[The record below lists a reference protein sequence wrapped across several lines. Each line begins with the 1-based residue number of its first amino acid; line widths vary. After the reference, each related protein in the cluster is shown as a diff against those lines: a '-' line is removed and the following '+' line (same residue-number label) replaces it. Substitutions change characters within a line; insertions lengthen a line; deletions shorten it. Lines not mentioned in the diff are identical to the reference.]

1 MRERLSEKEKEYNL
15 LKAQKD
21 KIHEINNAVTLDII
35 RREQLLQEIV
45 NTYYKR
51 LLEFSIVKQGEI
63 DLSQPLNVNLDILF
77 GCLINQYKSQV
88 SNEEIVKDKKRLE
101 EVNEHLVLDIKN
113 AKTVIET
120 KDTQLT
126 ELKSLHNKLQE
137 LTKNTNLDLNEKNKQ
152 LEELRTIYEDLCS
165 VYNKKVEEN
174 NTNLAL
180 AEKLAEEVRILKETV
195 AQKEANILSLSK
207 QDGKLKEYIENI
219 KDLQNENTNL
229 KYVSEMITKE
239 KETYASELKKS
250 GETIK
255 QNNNELDKMTSEILI
270 LRETVKESSLAIDT
284 LKNEAKSLLKQNSEL
299 KQQIDQ
305 KCRDCSRLET
315 NMKTHEKTAE
325 IQSRMIIRLQKQ
337 KEDDD
342 KAINEKNKQLEEMT
356 VKYAALQKEYD
367 SIQNQAQAAKR
378 EIEELK
384 HTKESLEARISELL
398 TEVEAG
404 HKPRRSLESRRRRQS
419 LHDSKRLF
427 SEDKHEFDDGK
438 TVETM
443 FESRHRPDDLFMDP
457 EEDNSNRSTP
467 NRQSRGE
474 DKHEFDDGKTVETM
488 FESRHRPDDLFM
500 DPEEDNSNRSTPN
513 RQSRGRDSLISRTDQ
528 SEKDEEHSSR
538 PSSVLETRKR
548 RQSSHDLHRSVT
560 RYSPS
565 PHDHSRID
573 DALKQF
579 DSGDSEVVQLRQ
591 QLSVCQQEL
600 EELRER
606 YKDLDEECE
615 TCAEYLRERDDQC
628 ARLKREKLALEKQVN
643 ELKKLTISAQRNE
656 NTPSSLVEVGVNTD
670 EDWTKLHSLVVDRM
684 SYDAEV
690 EKNKKLSKTIEEL
703 RYKNQDLKMT
713 LAKMQKALEK
723 HSGKDNRE
731 LEAMKEELK
740 DLKDELAELRQ
751 RNKELDE
758 ECETC
763 AEYLRE
769 RDEQNRRL
777 KEAKA
782 ALEVY
787 RHYYD
792 HRIWVLCNLL

>member
-1 MRERLSEKEKEYNL
+1 
-15 LKAQKD
+15 
-21 KIHEINNAVTLDII
+21 
-35 RREQLLQEIV
+35 
-45 NTYYKR
+45 
-51 LLEFSIVKQGEI
+51 
-63 DLSQPLNVNLDILF
+63 
-77 GCLINQYKSQV
+77 
-88 SNEEIVKDKKRLE
+88 
-101 EVNEHLVLDIKN
+101 
-113 AKTVIET
+113 
-120 KDTQLT
+120 
-126 ELKSLHNKLQE
+126 
-137 LTKNTNLDLNEKNKQ
+137 
-152 LEELRTIYEDLCS
+152 
-165 VYNKKVEEN
+165 
-174 NTNLAL
+174 
-180 AEKLAEEVRILKETV
+180 
-195 AQKEANILSLSK
+195 
-207 QDGKLKEYIENI
+207 
-219 KDLQNENTNL
+219 
-229 KYVSEMITKE
+229 
-239 KETYASELKKS
+239 
-250 GETIK
+250 
-255 QNNNELDKMTSEILI
+255 
-270 LRETVKESSLAIDT
+270 
-284 LKNEAKSLLKQNSEL
+284 
-299 KQQIDQ
+299 
-305 KCRDCSRLET
+305 
-315 NMKTHEKTAE
+315 
-325 IQSRMIIRLQKQ
+325 
-337 KEDDD
+337 
-342 KAINEKNKQLEEMT
+342 
-356 VKYAALQKEYD
+356 
-367 SIQNQAQAAKR
+367 
-378 EIEELK
+378 
-384 HTKESLEARISELL
+384 
-398 TEVEAG
+398 
-404 HKPRRSLESRRRRQS
+404 
-419 LHDSKRLF
+419 
-427 SEDKHEFDDGK
+427 
-438 TVETM
+438 
-443 FESRHRPDDLFMDP
+443 
-457 EEDNSNRSTP
+457 
-467 NRQSRGE
+467 
-474 DKHEFDDGKTVETM
+474 M

-579 DSGDSEVVQLRQ
+579 DSGDSEVVQLKQ

-615 TCAEYLRERDDQC
+615 TCAEYLH
-628 ARLKREKLALEKQVN
+628 
-643 ELKKLTISAQRNE
+643 
-656 NTPSSLVEVGVNTD
+656 
-670 EDWTKLHSLVVDRM
+670 WTKLHSLVVDRM

-782 ALEVY
+782 ALEAKLQEYQESSGTLARSKSARRKRQTMHDLNRSSAVNLSDAATETTEDFLSSQVERDDSCREATNDPHSREIKRLKIAVEKLSQQKAALEKQLLSNSHTPAHPTVY
-787 RHYYD
+787 VATGSAIVQNQQLTDVMKENQKLKNINAKLINICKKRGKSEANRENED
-792 HRIWVLCNLL
+792 PSNQ